1 MQVSG
6 QTKIYRKDFNGR
18 PAYSR
23 RISAQ
28 EYKNGQKGNWINVY
42 ENVQMPKDTNIPD
55 GCIIEVVKGF
65 ESLYNSKNGIMRKL
79 IVTEYK
85 VLDQPRKSVRNEN
98 TASEDYNNNAEPDNM
113 EGFTQLQ
120 DDEIPF

>member
-1 MQVSG
+1 MNITG

-23 RISAQ
+23 RIASQ
-28 EYKNGQKGNWINVY
+28 EYKDGKKGEWINVY
-42 ENVQMPKDTNIPD
+42 ENVQFPKGADIPD
-55 GCIIEVVKGF
+55 GSVVEIKGF
-65 ESLYNSKNGIMRKL
+65 EATYKGKSGIGRKL
-79 IVTEYK
+79 VVTEYK

-98 TASEDYNNNAEPDNM
+98 TASEDYNNNTEPDNM

-120 DDEIPF
+120 DDYVPF